1 MLKCAP
7 RSGSGCYVPT
17 RYQKT
22 ALHIAAECS
31 TADVVAALLKAG
43 AHVNPEDNHKK
54 TPLHKACSR
63 FDYDAGPALLLIRNG
78 AAVNA
83 ICGTDFRTRPWTSQ
97 LAHGSTA
104 ASSRSSSAPARPPRA
119 HTDQLLLQGVH
130 PESDHGGRLR
140 RLPAHPPQRPRRN
153 VRPAFRPP
161 PPAGDG
167 PSSSSTPSTSV
178 TTE

>member
-1 MLKCAP
+1 MGEMRGERCGEGVEVGAP
-7 RSGSGCYVPT
+7 
-17 RYQKT
+17 
-22 ALHIAAECS
+22 
-31 TADVVAALLKAG
+31 VVAEAARRD
-43 AHVNPEDNHKK
+43 HFPDVPPEEV
-54 TPLHKACSR
+54 T
-63 FDYDAGPALLLIRNG
+63 GPYVRG
-78 AAVNA
+78 GV
-83 ICGTDFRTRPWTSQ
+83 
-97 LAHGSTA
+97 
-104 ASSRSSSAPARPPRA
+104 APARPPRA